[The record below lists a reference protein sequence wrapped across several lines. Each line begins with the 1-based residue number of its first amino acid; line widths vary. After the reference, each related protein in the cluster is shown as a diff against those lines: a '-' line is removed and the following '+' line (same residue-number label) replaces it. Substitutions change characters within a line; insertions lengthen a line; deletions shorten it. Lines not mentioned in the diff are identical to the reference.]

1 MKFLTWLWN
10 RGKPTFVPETSD
22 RETVDVST
30 ALTPQ
35 KVDAIMRAAN
45 SGDTRD
51 QCRLAAELLEHN
63 IEIAQAVSTRI
74 NAVLGLH
81 WSFEPGD
88 DTPAAKQAAEQLA
101 REIKAVGS
109 GDNFDELLE
118 DMMGAVLPGFAISEI
133 LTGACWLIIVA
144 AHRNRVSGGAV
155 GNGLHLH
162 QINLMGRGGL
172 YFR

>member
-109 GDNFDELLE
+109 GDNFDELL
-118 DMMGAVLPGFAISEI
+118 DTVQFSSVSQSCLTLQPHGMQHTRPPCPSAT
-133 LTGACWLIIVA
+133 TGACLNSLSPLS
-144 AHRNRVSGGAV
+144 R
-155 GNGLHLH
+155 
-162 QINLMGRGGL
+162 
-172 YFR
+172 